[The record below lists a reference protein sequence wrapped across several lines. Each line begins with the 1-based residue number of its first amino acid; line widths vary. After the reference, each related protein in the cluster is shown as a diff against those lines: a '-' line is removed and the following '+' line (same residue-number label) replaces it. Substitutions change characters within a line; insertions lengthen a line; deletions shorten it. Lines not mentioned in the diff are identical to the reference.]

1 MKRRE
6 MLRLTGAAILGA
18 SAFPLGWA
26 RAQDKKKQKIL
37 YFTRSVGFE
46 HSPVARKTKDE
57 LSFSEKLMQQEG
69 EKHGVEVVCS
79 KDGTIFDGDI
89 GQFDCFAFYTC
100 GNLFDPKST
109 DGFPPMTPAG
119 KQKLLDAVAGGKG
132 FVGFHSASDSFHS
145 KGKQYENQT
154 DVDPYIAML
163 GGEFIVHGSQQ
174 KATMKVASPHFP
186 GLEGVKDFEL
196 LEEWYALKNFAKDL
210 HVILV
215 QQTEGMKTSGGD
227 ACYDRPPYPAT
238 WARKHHKG
246 RVYFTSL
253 GHREDVWTNPTCQ
266 QIILGGFNWALGNVE
281 ADVTPNI
288 DRVTPHADQLRR

>member
-6 MLRLTGAAILGA
+6 MLKLSGAAILGV
-18 SAFPLGWA
+18 SAFPLGWTQA
-26 RAQDKKKQKIL
+26 AQKKHKIL
-37 YFTRSVGFE
+37 YFTRSVGFQ

-57 LSFSEKLMQQEG
+57 LSFSEKLLVDEG
-69 EKHGVEVVCS
+69 QKHGVEVVCS

-89 GQFDCFAFYTC
+89 DQYDCFAFYSC
-100 GNLFDPKST
+100 GNLCAPKST

-132 FVGFHSASDSFHS
+132 FVGFHSASDTFHS
-145 KGKQYENQT
+145 KGRANEIQT
-154 DVDPYIAML
+154 DLDPYIVML
-163 GGEFIVHGSQQ
+163 GGEFIVHGRQQ
-174 KATMKVASPHFP
+174 KAKMKVASPKFP
-186 GLEGVKDFEL
+186 GLEGVEDFEL

-215 QQTEGMKTSGGD
+215 QETEGMVD
-227 ACYDRPPYPAT
+227 DCYQRPPFPAT
-238 WARKHHKG
+238 WAHKHGKG

-266 QIILGGFNWALGNVE
+266 KIILGGFQWALGDAE
-281 ADVTPNI
+281 ADITPNI
-288 DRVTPHADQLRR
+288 EQVTPKANQLKR